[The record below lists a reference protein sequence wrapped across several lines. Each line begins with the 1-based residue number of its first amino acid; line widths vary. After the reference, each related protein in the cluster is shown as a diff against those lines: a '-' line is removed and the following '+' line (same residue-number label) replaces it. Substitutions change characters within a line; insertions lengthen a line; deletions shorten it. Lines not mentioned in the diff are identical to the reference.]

1 MFLDAMGLIL
11 ADNNKISLGEL
22 SKPRALAAIPFGGR
36 YRIIDYMLSC
46 MVNSGIKSVGV
57 LTLNKYKSLMDHLGT
72 GASWDLDRKNF
83 GLHILPPYVNS
94 ESTSTEDGEEM
105 AGLLDFIRSNRTE
118 FVILANSNIVLS
130 TTFNDFLDVHVSSGA
145 DMSVM
150 YNRDGTKYGTPNFI
164 FETDKKRIITDVLF
178 NPEKASSQRCCIG
191 VIALRRTLLI
201 DLISDMMSHGESN
214 FGVYSLLK
222 KFDSLRIRAYEYKE
236 LVLRI
241 NNIQTYFKASMR
253 LLEDKVR
260 DELFW
265 AAGTPVYTKVKDE
278 APTLYYDAC
287 DVKNA
292 LVSDGCR
299 IMGTVSD
306 SILFRGVTVSK
317 NSEVRNSVVMQD
329 AHISDNCLLE
339 NVILDKNAVIRP
351 GTRLVGHKDYPVVID
366 KGAIV

>member
-46 MVNSGIKSVGV
+46 MVNSGIKSVGI

-94 ESTSTEDGEEM
+94 ESKSTEDGEEM

-118 FVILANSNIVLS
+118 FVILANSNIVIN
-130 TTFNDFLDVHVSSGA
+130 TTFNDFIDVHVQSGA

-150 YNRDGTKYGTPNFI
+150 YNKDGTKYGTPNFI

-178 NPEKASSQRCCIG
+178 NPEKTDSNRCCIG
-191 VIALRRTLLI
+191 VITLRRTLLI
-201 DLISDMMSHGESN
+201 DLIAEMMAHGDRN
-214 FGVYSLLK
+214 FGIYSLLK
-222 KFDSLRIRAYEYKE
+222 KFDTLRIRAYEYKG

-241 NNIQTYFKASMR
+241 NNIQTYFNASMQ
-253 LLEDKVR
+253 LLDDKVR
-260 DELFW
+260 SDLFW
-265 AAGTPVYTKVKDE
+265 TGAPVLTKVKDE
-278 APTLYYDAC
+278 APTLYFEAC

-299 IMGTVSD
+299 IMGKVSN

-317 NSEVRNSVVMQD
+317 NSVVRNAVIMQD
-329 AHISDNCLLE
+329 VHISDNCVLDH
-339 NVILDKNAVIRP
+339 VILDKNAVIRP
-351 GTRLVGHKDYPVVID
+351 GTQLVGHKDYPVVID